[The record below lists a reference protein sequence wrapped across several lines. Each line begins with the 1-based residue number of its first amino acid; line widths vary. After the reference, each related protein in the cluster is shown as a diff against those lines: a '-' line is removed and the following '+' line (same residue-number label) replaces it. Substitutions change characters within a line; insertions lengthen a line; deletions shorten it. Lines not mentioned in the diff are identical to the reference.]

1 MRISALRVKKRVNIH
16 LKMPSPLLFRVLILY
31 KSKRKICVFCAGEHL
46 MFTRKCLID
55 SLLFGV
61 VKGEG
66 KNRNLLSARTRAL
79 RGGFIG
85 FRQLFPPFLS
95 LRRSVLPFCGRMASE
110 SSLLLRESC
119 GVFDQNGGDSTNVG
133 VAMNFFSISFGRS
146 HFFLVLRA

>member
-1 MRISALRVKKRVNIH
+1 
-16 LKMPSPLLFRVLILY
+16 
-31 KSKRKICVFCAGEHL
+31 

-110 SSLLLRESC
+110 SSLLLHENC
-119 GVFDQNGGDSTNVG
+119 GVFDQNGGEATNVG
-133 VAMNFFSISFGRS
+133 GAMNFSPLFVWKIPY
-146 HFFLVLRA
+146 FF